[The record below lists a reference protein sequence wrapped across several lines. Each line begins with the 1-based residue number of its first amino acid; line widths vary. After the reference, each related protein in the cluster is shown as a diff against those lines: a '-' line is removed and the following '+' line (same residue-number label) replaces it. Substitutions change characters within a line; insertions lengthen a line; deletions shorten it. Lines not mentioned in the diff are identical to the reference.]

1 MLKLKGPKDKSMEDI
16 WTKVHIRMNSGK
28 AMLFFLYLVFFL
40 LIVSLCYKFKLYLI
54 NSALD
59 QVRTFNCQKY
69 INIRDHQLKNIT

>member
-1 MLKLKGPKDKSMEDI
+1 MLKLKGPKDKSMEDM
-16 WTKVHIRMNSGK
+16 WTKVHFCMNSRK
-28 AMLFFLYLVFFL
+28 AMLFFYIWFFFL

-69 INIRDHQLKNIT
+69 INIRDHQLKKIT